1 MNFDNLAHWL
11 IVILWIVSI
20 VGVYSFTR
28 RRGEGETLLT
38 KLFQSNQDLDTTL
51 QIILKGAVVFA
62 VLSIVVV
69 FFSMFHDDLDKG
81 DVGMLAMHV
90 IGMAGTAIAGIVG
103 NGNKQDKPNFQRYD
117 RWHDD
122 WRLFLMDRGV
132 GHVLYDGPR

>member
-103 NGNKQDKPNFQRYD
+103 NGNKQDKPKQ
-117 RWHDD
+117 
-122 WRLFLMDRGV
+122 
-132 GHVLYDGPR
+132 